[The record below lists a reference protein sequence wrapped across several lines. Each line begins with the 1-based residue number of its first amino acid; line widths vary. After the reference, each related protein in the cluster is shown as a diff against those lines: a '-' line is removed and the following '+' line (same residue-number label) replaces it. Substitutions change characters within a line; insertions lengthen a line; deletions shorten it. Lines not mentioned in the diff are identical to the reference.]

1 MLVPIT
7 VVTGFLGSGKTTVI
21 NNVIKQVDNSDEK
34 ISIIVN
40 EFGEV
45 GVDHDLLQTSSEKII
60 QLNNGCVCCNLRED
74 LVSCLRE
81 IMKHPSAQVLEA
93 IVIETTGVADP
104 LPIIRA
110 IQTSPYLRP
119 IVRLDSVISVVDG
132 VNVMK
137 NSEEVPEVRQQLA
150 YADRFILTKS
160 EQLETAKKQELLD
173 HLSKVN
179 PLADVRYFSK
189 DKSFLTSDFFNLEL
203 FDAVKEIEGLVSEGH
218 INNHTNFC
226 SCHSCNE
233 HGQNEF
239 ESVVLTTPN
248 YIPENK
254 LVRWLD
260 EVVLYF
266 EGALYRY
273 KGLIRIE
280 DRELMGALQG
290 VVTHYEL
297 NLTSQLAEDSLTK
310 LVFIGKSLDKK
321 YLEDSFKKVTN

>member
-1 MLVPIT
+1 MIVPIT
-7 VVTGFLGSGKTTVI
+7 VVTGFLGSGKTTLI
-21 NNVIKQVDNSDEK
+21 NNVLKQVDDSNEK
-34 ISIIVN
+34 VLIIVN

-45 GVDHDLLQTSSEKII
+45 GVDHDLLQTSDEKIV

-74 LVSCLRE
+74 LVSS
-81 IMKHPSAQVLEA
+81 ILECVTQPKA
-93 IVIETTGVADP
+93 KELESIIIETTGVADP

-119 IVRLDSVISVVDG
+119 HVKLDSVISVVDG
-132 VNVMK
+132 INVMK
-137 NSEEVPEVRQQLA
+137 NSEAVTEVKQQLA

-160 EQLETAKKQELLD
+160 NEIADDKKQELLT
-173 HLSKVN
+173 HLSRVN

-189 DKSFLTSDFFNLEL
+189 AKPFPTRDFFNLEL
-203 FDAVKEIEGLVSEGH
+203 FDAVKEIEGLISEEQLHEHDGS
-218 INNHTNFC
+218 C
-226 SCHSCNE
+226 SCQSCSG
-233 HGQNEF
+233 HDPKEF

-248 YIPENK
+248 YVPENK

-260 EVVLYF
+260 EVVLHF

-297 NLTSQLAEDSLTK
+297 GLTPHLAEDSLTK
-310 LVFIGKSLDKK
+310 LVFIGKGLDKQ
-321 YLEDSFKKVTN
+321 YLESSFKKLTN